1 MEKIL
6 QRYKEDAQFKKDV
19 KKAWYAYHAG
29 HFRLHSDTHNFPT
42 DQRESECVWCGRS
55 RETVRWDY
63 LPPKCFNRP
72 SEKQLDVEQVIAT
85 EEENFAFLMNRAESI
100 IPKLLQRS
108 HLDGKL
114 LAELH
119 TTHGLYPEIVE
130 FFIDGN
136 LDKYVMQEYHEERER
151 RKNSKKSFKLT

>member
-42 DQRESECVWCGRS
+42 DQRESECMWCGRS

-85 EEENFAFLMNRAESI
+85 EEENFSFLMNRAESI

-108 HLDGKL
+108 DLDGKL

-136 LDKYVMQEYHEERER
+136 FDKYVMQEYHEERER